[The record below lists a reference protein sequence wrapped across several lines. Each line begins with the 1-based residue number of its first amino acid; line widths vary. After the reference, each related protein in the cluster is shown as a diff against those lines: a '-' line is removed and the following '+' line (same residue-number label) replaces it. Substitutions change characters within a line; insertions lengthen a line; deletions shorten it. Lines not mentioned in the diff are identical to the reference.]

1 MVQGLV
7 KKANAN
13 KAKQAQAKKPG
24 SARKG
29 ARVIAPKNTTLIK
42 QKLLQKKL
50 SANINRNIETQ
61 MATRAGAV
69 GKLTIMR
76 SSMDASKKG
85 GKGKNKVAKK
95 K

>member
-7 KKANAN
+7 KKANTN
-13 KAKQAQAKKPG
+13 RAKQAQSKKPT
-24 SARKG
+24 SSRKG
-29 ARVIAPKNTTLIK
+29 ARVIAPKNKVLVK
-42 QKLLQKKL
+42 QKVLQKKL

-76 SSMDASKKG
+76 KSMDPSKRPNSKS
-85 GKGKNKVAKK
+85 KPSQ
-95 K
+95 